1 MKKIIFLCI
10 SSMLIAGTTSFKVD
24 GMMCGVS
31 CVNKL
36 KAQVNL
42 IEGVQSCDVSFEKS
56 MMTVSYDESK
66 TDGSKILNLFAED
79 PKYKVSAYN
88 ETGNAKST
96 KPCASSSNCE
106 KPCDSNKKEKPG
118 LFKRLFGWL

>member
-1 MKKIIFLCI
+1 
-10 SSMLIAGTTSFKVD
+10 
-24 GMMCGVS
+24 MCGVS

-42 IEGVQSCDVSFEKS
+42 IEGVQSCDVSFDKS

-88 ETGNAKST
+88 ETSDGKST

-106 KPCDSNKKEKPG
+106 KPCASDKKEKPG
-118 LFKRLFGWL
+118 FFKRLFGWL